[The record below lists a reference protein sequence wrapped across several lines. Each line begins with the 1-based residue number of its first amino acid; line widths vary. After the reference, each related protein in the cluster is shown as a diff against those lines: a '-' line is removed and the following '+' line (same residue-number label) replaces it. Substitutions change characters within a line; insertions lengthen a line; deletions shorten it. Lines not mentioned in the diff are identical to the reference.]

1 MKFYFIYYQNPKT
14 YSVINFIMKV
24 NKYLE
29 NEICCKTSKIKK
41 KLYHKVSNHLYD
53 EFVTKIMKRRKEKNI
68 RKIPINE
75 SI

>member
-1 MKFYFIYYQNPKT
+1 
-14 YSVINFIMKV
+14 MKV